1 MIKFEVLQADGEA
14 RAGKILTRSGE
25 ILTPAFMPVGTAG
38 TVKSLTPEEL
48 AELINQGYIYLDI
61 MPIRREITAQ
71 ERLTVQQIPP
81 GTTHIAEPMMV
92 FFKMAH
98 AIPPLP
104 EKAVEPG
111 VN

>member
-1 MIKFEVLQADGEA
+1 MSEQKGVPAKIEVNCCP
-14 RAGKILTRSGE
+14 AGRGI
-25 ILTPAFMPVGTAG
+25 
-38 TVKSLTPEEL
+38 TPEEL

-61 MPIRREITAQ
+61 MPIRRKITAQ

-92 FFKMAH
+92 FFKIAH